1 MDLSSVHKRSTRS
14 LVFTLIF
21 CWFFGG
27 YYVADGVQRL
37 LQDRLAYRWPSS
49 FLFGSAYIGVGIFFT
64 ATLLRRIPSESPTS
78 HEVPSDPLPPAD
90 RPETR

>member
-27 YYVADGVQRL
+27 YYVADGTQRL

-49 FLFGSAYIGVGIFFT
+49 FLLCSAYVGIGIFFT
-64 ATLLRRIPSESPTS
+64 VMLLRRIPSDAPGGQSSAPVQS
-78 HEVPSDPLPPAD
+78 ADRSDPQ
-90 RPETR
+90 